1 MLSQYTPVAIQSEL
15 YLKPIPKSVGTIQC
29 TIYRESGM
37 MSSSFYLKLSDSN
50 TEMLKAEKVM
60 QSTTKHY
67 KIKIDT
73 PYMKY
78 TNSENEL
85 YIGRLRA
92 NFSANSF
99 FFYDYGMNAKDT
111 ENRQKLGP
119 GQFIRRQLG
128 TALYMKTDRMGNKA
142 KHIEVYV
149 PEAKE
154 EDQIFGWPDTDNKK
168 LHIYNEYQ
176 EQKASGIDIND
187 DKGFELVNR
196 HATPEMLKTLTARM
210 TALQSLS
217 G

>member
-1 MLSQYTPVAIQSEL
+1 MTAFENILKAQNALGDNRTYGMGRKTTIKRKDFRTAVNFDDEVFKNEDPIMVRQAFMEQVLSQYTPIAIQSEL
-15 YLKPIPKSVGTIQC
+15 YMKPIPKSVGAIQC

-99 FFYDYGMNAKDT
+99 FFYDYGMNAKDA

-119 GQFIRRQLG
+119 GQFIRRQMG
-128 TALYMKTDRMGNKA
+128 TALYMKTDRMGNKQP
-142 KHIEVYV
+142 KHIEVYI
-149 PEAKE
+149 PEVKE
-154 EDQIFGWPDTDNKK
+154 
-168 LHIYNEYQ
+168 
-176 EQKASGIDIND
+176 
-187 DKGFELVNR
+187 
-196 HATPEMLKTLTARM
+196 
-210 TALQSLS
+210 
-217 G
+217 